1 MTVKQ
6 EWLDC
11 AVEALAHAYVPY
23 SNFPVGA
30 CLVTTDGK
38 MYQGVNIENAS
49 FGLTNCAERTAIFK
63 AISEGDKDIYKI
75 AIASDNSEN
84 NEQTYPC
91 GICRQVIIEFGSDI
105 KIITG
110 YTKGEVFEHSIK
122 DLLPNYFSGNDL
134 K

>member
-1 MTVKQ
+1 
-6 EWLDC
+6 
-11 AVEALAHAYVPY
+11 
-23 SNFPVGA
+23 
-30 CLVTTDGK
+30 
-38 MYQGVNIENAS
+38 
-49 FGLTNCAERTAIFK
+49 

>member
-1 MTVKQ
+1 MTTTKKMI
-6 EWLDC
+6 
-11 AVEALAHAYVPY
+11 AAAREAASLAYVPY
-23 SNFPVGA
+23 SHFPVGA
-30 CLVTTDGK
+30 AFHTTDGRIIT
-38 MYQGVNIENAS
+38 GCNIENAS
-49 FGLTNCAERTAIFK
+49 FGLSNCAERTAIFK